1 MNIIKRIEYLEELKR
16 WKDKDLIKVVTGIRR
31 CGKSTLFELFIEY
44 LKHEKIDDNHIISIN
59 LESLE
64 YNFSGYKELYDYV
77 MKKVKD
83 DKKYYV
89 FLDEIQ
95 NIEEFQKVVDGL
107 YIKNNIDIYITGSN
121 AFLLSGEL
129 ATLLTGRYVEIKML
143 PLSFKEYVSA
153 FPDNKNYQSL
163 FLEYMKNGGMPG
175 TISVLDSGMND
186 INKYLDS
193 IFSTVVF
200 KDIMARNKI
209 TDKTLL
215 ENIIKFIFDSRGSP
229 ISTKK
234 ISDTLTSKGIS
245 TSNHTVENYIT
256 SFVESYLI
264 YKAERFDVKGKNLLV
279 RDYKYYSVDTG
290 LRSYLLGKKSDSDMG
305 HILENIVYLDL
316 LRKGYR
322 VYVGKV
328 DDMEIDFVAENRDG
342 LKYFQVALTVRD
354 EKVLER
360 ELRSLQKTGD
370 HYPKYLITM
379 DMDLSADYEGI
390 TKINIIDWLLEN
402 N

>member
-1 MNIIKRIEYLEELKR
+1 MSMIKRIEYLEELKK

-31 CGKSTLFELFIEY
+31 CGKSTLLELFIEY
-44 LKHEKIDDNHIISIN
+44 LKEKKIDEEHIVSIN

-64 YNFSGYKELYDYV
+64 YNFSNYKDLYFYV
-77 MKKVKD
+77 VSKIKD

-95 NIEEFQKVVDGL
+95 NIEGFQKAVDSL
-107 YIKNNIDIYITGSN
+107 YIKKNIDIYITGSN

-153 FPDNKNYQSL
+153 FSGNNNYQSL

-175 TISVLDSGMND
+175 TISVLDLGIND

-209 TDKTLL
+209 TDKTIL
-215 ENIIKFIFDSRGSP
+215 ENIIKFILDSIGSP

-234 ISDTLTSKGIS
+234 ISDTLTSKGMTI
-245 TSNHTVENYIT
+245 SNHTVDKYIT

-264 YKAERFDVKGKNLLV
+264 YKVERFDVKGKNLLV

-290 LRSYLLGKKSDSDMG
+290 LRSYLLGKKANSDMG
-305 HILENIVYLDL
+305 HILENIVYLEL
-316 LRKGYR
+316 LRRGYR

-328 DDMEIDFVAENRDG
+328 DDLEIDFVAENQDG
-342 LKYFQVALTVRD
+342 LKYFQVSLTVRD
-354 EKVLER
+354 AKVLER
-360 ELRSLQKTGD
+360 ELRSLQRTGD

-379 DMDLSADYEGI
+379 DMDLSSDYDGI
-390 TKINIIDWLLEN
+390 TKINVIDWLLEK
-402 N
+402 

>member
-31 CGKSTLFELFIEY
+31 CGKSTLFDLFIEY
-44 LKHEKIDDNHIISIN
+44 LKEEGIDDKHIISIN

-64 YNFSGYKELYDYV
+64 YDFSGYKELYDYV
-77 MKKVKD
+77 VKKIKD

-89 FLDEIQ
+89 FLDEVQ
-95 NIEEFQKVVDGL
+95 NIKEFQKAVDGL
-107 YIKNNIDIYITGSN
+107 YIKKNVDIYITGSN

-143 PLSFKEYVSA
+143 PLSFKEYISA
-153 FPDNKNYQSL
+153 FPDNNNYQSL

-175 TISVLDSGMND
+175 TINVFDSGMND

-215 ENIIKFIFDSRGSP
+215 ENIMKFIFDSIGSP

-245 TSNHTVENYIT
+245 TSNHTVENYINA
-256 SFVESYLI
+256 FVECYLI

-290 LRSYLLGKKSDSDMG
+290 LRSYLLGKKSDRDMG
-305 HILENIVYLDL
+305 HILENIVYLEL
-316 LRKGYR
+316 LRRGYR

-360 ELRSLQKTGD
+360 ELKSLQKTGD
-370 HYPKYLITM
+370 YYPKYLITM
-379 DMDLSADYEGI
+379 DMDLSADYDGI
-390 TKINIIDWLLEN
+390 TKVNAIDWLLKDN
-402 N
+402 

>member
-1 MNIIKRIEYLEELKR
+1 MNIIKRIEYLDELKR

-31 CGKSTLFELFIEY
+31 CGKSTLFELFINY
-44 LKHEKIDDNHIISIN
+44 LKEEKIDDKHIISIN

-64 YNFSGYKELYDYV
+64 YNFTGYKDLYDYV
-77 MKKVKD
+77 VSKIKD

-89 FLDEIQ
+89 FLDEVQ
-95 NIEEFQKVVDGL
+95 NITEFQKAVDGL
-107 YIKNNIDIYITGSN
+107 YIKKNIDIYITGSN

-153 FPDNKNYQSL
+153 FEDNKNYQSL
-163 FLEYMKNGGMPG
+163 FLEYMRNGGMPG
-175 TISVLDSGMND
+175 TISVVDLGVND
-186 INKYLDS
+186 VNKYLDS

-215 ENIIKFIFDSRGSP
+215 ENIIKFIFDSIGSP

-256 SFVESYLI
+256 SFVESYLL

-290 LRSYLLGKKSDSDMG
+290 LRSYLLGKKADSDMG
-305 HILENIVYLDL
+305 HILENIVYLEL
-316 LRKGYR
+316 LRRGYR

-379 DMDLSADYEGI
+379 DMDLSADYDGI
-390 TKINIIDWLLEN
+390 TKLNVIDWLLEK
-402 N
+402 

>member
-1 MNIIKRIEYLEELKR
+1 MSMIKRIEYLEELKK

-31 CGKSTLFELFIEY
+31 CGKSTLLELFIEY
-44 LKHEKIDDNHIISIN
+44 LKEEKIDEEHIVSIN

-64 YNFSGYKELYDYV
+64 YNFSNYKDLYFYV
-77 MKKVKD
+77 VSKIKD

-95 NIEEFQKVVDGL
+95 NIEGFQKAVDSL
-107 YIKNNIDIYITGSN
+107 YIKKNIDIYITGSN

-153 FPDNKNYQSL
+153 FSGNNNYQSL

-175 TISVLDSGMND
+175 TISVLDLGIND

-209 TDKTLL
+209 TDKTIL
-215 ENIIKFIFDSRGSP
+215 ENIIKFILDSIGSP

-234 ISDTLTSKGIS
+234 ISDTLTSKGMTI
-245 TSNHTVENYIT
+245 SNHTVDKYIT

-264 YKAERFDVKGKNLLV
+264 YKVERFDVKGKNLLV

-290 LRSYLLGKKSDSDMG
+290 LRSYLLGKKANSDMG
-305 HILENIVYLDL
+305 HILENIVYLEL
-316 LRKGYR
+316 LRRGYR

-328 DDMEIDFVAENRDG
+328 DDLKIDFVAENQGG
-342 LKYFQVALTVRD
+342 LKYFQVSLTVRD
-354 EKVLER
+354 AKVLER
-360 ELRSLQKTGD
+360 ELRSLQRIGD

-379 DMDLSADYEGI
+379 DMDLSSDYDGI
-390 TKINIIDWLLEN
+390 TKINVIDWLLEK
-402 N
+402 